1 MITLRD
7 ITKTYDTR
15 HGEVTVLDR
24 VNLSVHPGE
33 KLGILGRNGAGKSS
47 LIRLIGGADRPTRGV
62 VHRSMSVSWPL
73 ALSSGFA
80 GSLTGHDYLRFVCR
94 IYNVPPAGKLA
105 FVTDFAELG
114 PYFYEPVMTYSSGMV
129 ARLAFAV
136 SMAIDFDCFLIDEAV
151 AVGDSRFT
159 AKCHEELF
167 VKRGHKAMVMVSHLP
182 HFIEEHCDRAA
193 VLHQGQLLAF
203 PDVQQAFAFYNETM
217 GMPADVAPHVA
228 PHLAPQLNPAAVNT

>member
-7 ITKTYDTR
+7 VTKTYDTR

-24 VNLSVHPGE
+24 VSLTVRPGE

-47 LIRLIGGADRPTRGV
+47 LIRLIGGADRPTRGI
-62 VHRSMSVSWPL
+62 VHRTMSVSWPL
-73 ALSSGFA
+73 ALNSGFG
-80 GSLTGHDYLRFVCR
+80 GSLTGYDYLRFVCR
-94 IYNVPPAGKLA
+94 VYNVPTAGKLA

-114 PYFYEPVMTYSSGMV
+114 PYFYEPVQTYSSGMV

-159 AKCHEELF
+159 AKCHDELF
-167 VKRGHKAMVMVSHLP
+167 VRRAHKALVMVSHQP
-182 HFIEEHCDRAA
+182 NFIEEHCDRAA

-203 PDVQQAFAFYNETM
+203 PDVAQAFAFYNRTM
-217 GMPADVAPHVA
+217 GVPEGVALDAVPVE
-228 PHLAPQLNPAAVNT
+228 AAA